1 MRRVLSLLPVFLLVL
16 SCQNVKS
23 FYSNEDQ
30 AKENQKTSEEQVA
43 QKSIK
48 ETAKV
53 IPQEVTSVD
62 PDIIKFCA
70 KIDES
75 FKKYNWKSSDCLK
88 HNWRTVRKSVKGDP
102 LVWEVFGNENRI
114 GKKNVDVTLLMC
126 GVHGDEITPVKFCF
140 DAIEHIEELTFTEN
154 IDKDG
159 DINEKIIIVT
169 PIVNPDSFFKDRPTR
184 TNAKGVDVNRNFPTG
199 DFKKLAMKE
208 WINRYSK
215 DPRRFP
221 GKDAMSEPEVV
232 FQINLIKRY
241 NPSKIVSV
249 HAPLTMLDYDGPI
262 DEHTGGILGSRANE
276 LLIQMSE
283 QAQGYRIKDYP
294 FFPGSLGNYAGN
306 ELNIPTYTLE
316 LPSSDP
322 RQSSKYWSLFKGA
335 IHSAIM
341 HNLGNDVNVAMEPDK
356 KAHNNAN

>member
-1 MRRVLSLLPVFLLVL
+1 MRHIFSLLLVLLFVL
-16 SCQNVKS
+16 SCQSFKS
-23 FYSNEDQ
+23 LSSNHSEIN
-30 AKENQKTSEEQVA
+30 EETKT
-43 QKSIK
+43 
-48 ETAKV
+48 TAKV
-53 IPQEVTSVD
+53 QTQVIKEVAKAPVLEVATID
-62 PDIIKFCA
+62 PDIVKFCG
-70 KIDES
+70 KIEEK
-75 FKKYNWKSSDCLK
+75 FKKYGWKSSDCLK
-88 HNWRTVRKSVKGDP
+88 RNWRTVRRSVKGDP
-102 LVWEVFGNENRI
+102 LIWEVFGNENHI
-114 GKKNVDVTLLMC
+114 GMKNVDVTLLMC
-126 GVHGDEITPVKFCF
+126 GVHGDEITPIKFCF
-140 DAIEHIEELTFTEN
+140 DAIEHIEELTFSEDIN
-154 IDKDG
+154 KDG
-159 DINEKIIIVT
+159 VNDEKVIIIA
-169 PIVNPDSFFKDRPTR
+169 PIVNPDSFLKERPTR
-184 TNAKGVDVNRNFPTG
+184 TNAKGIDVNRNFPTN
-199 DFKKLAMKE
+199 DFKKMAIKE
-208 WINRYSK
+208 WINRYNK

-221 GKDAMSEPEVV
+221 GKDPMSEPEVV

-241 NPSKIVSV
+241 NPSKIISV

-356 KAHNNAN
+356 KAANAN